1 MRNVFYALRIFRH
14 NWPVTIVIILS
25 LGLGIGANT
34 TVFTLINSILL
45 KPLPVKD
52 PETLILFEN
61 ISDRGVQ
68 RPFSIPMLEELHRQ
82 APDIFL
88 EIFGWSSSLV
98 NIHRDGEIEQVSGLL
113 AEPNFFSSLG
123 IQPLIGRNIEPGDTV
138 DVPVAMIGYPF
149 WQSHF
154 GGDRAVLGKTI
165 RIDETPVTIIGVTPP
180 EFFGVRVGG
189 FQDVFLPLSAGSLM
203 ATTILPYDS
212 RALLWVGIMGRLKPG
227 VTLDQAQASLKVLS
241 PQVFES
247 TLPLDAEGIR
257 REGFLAQQI
266 GIRSASTGLSGLRE
280 QYSSA
285 LYILMA
291 LVGMIL
297 LIACLNLANLMLARA
312 RMREVEMGVRLSLGA
327 TRRHLFS
334 QLITESILVSGMG
347 ALLALFFARWGSQL
361 IVGFF
366 SGGRS
371 HVYLDLSPDMRVFGF
386 AVLAAVLTA
395 VLVGVLPASRI
406 VRIDPCKILAHGRGI
421 VDRRFTS
428 ALSRSTVAVQVALS
442 VVLLIAA
449 GLLARSFQ
457 NLTNE
462 DLGLE
467 PDHVLLV
474 LMSPRRTATDLTN
487 EYYLQLLE
495 RVQSLPGVQSA
506 SVVHPSPMIALDMS
520 VPISG
525 YAPGEDTTVY
535 RHFAAP
541 GLFKTFGI
549 QFLQGRDFDF
559 GDSPQSPKVAIINQT
574 MAGRLF
580 GSEDPMG
587 VRVRVGTREREH
599 QVIGVVADSKYDDIR
614 VDPPPTI
621 YLASLQY
628 PGRSSTLAIRTEGD
642 PNLVAGA
649 VRHEIN
655 ELGVEIPI
663 RTSTF
668 NERMNW
674 LLSQDRLLATLS
686 CVLALL
692 ALLVT
697 GIGVYGIVSYAVTT
711 RTREIGIRMA
721 LGARMTGIQWLI
733 IRELLPFLLVG
744 LAIGV
749 IFAVWASHLLS
760 SILFGLAPYD
770 PTSFISSSILI
781 MIVGLLSALIPATRA
796 SRLSPADALRYE

>member
-1 MRNVFYALRIFRH
+1 M
-14 NWPVTIVIILS
+14 
-25 LGLGIGANT
+25 
-34 TVFTLINSILL
+34 
-45 KPLPVKD
+45 
-52 PETLILFEN
+52 
-61 ISDRGVQ
+61 
-68 RPFSIPMLEELHRQ
+68 
-82 APDIFL
+82 
-88 EIFGWSSSLV
+88 
-98 NIHRDGEIEQVSGLL
+98 
-113 AEPNFFSSLG
+113 
-123 IQPLIGRNIEPGDTV
+123 
-138 DVPVAMIGYPF
+138 
-149 WQSHF
+149 
-154 GGDRAVLGKTI
+154 
-165 RIDETPVTIIGVTPP
+165 
-180 EFFGVRVGG
+180 
-189 FQDVFLPLSAGSLM
+189 
-203 ATTILPYDS
+203 
-212 RALLWVGIMGRLKPG
+212 
-227 VTLDQAQASLKVLS
+227 
-241 PQVFES
+241 
-247 TLPLDAEGIR
+247 
-257 REGFLAQQI
+257 
-266 GIRSASTGLSGLRE
+266 
-280 QYSSA
+280 
-285 LYILMA
+285 
-291 LVGMIL
+291 
-297 LIACLNLANLMLARA
+297 
-312 RMREVEMGVRLSLGA
+312 
-327 TRRHLFS
+327 
-334 QLITESILVSGMG
+334 
-347 ALLALFFARWGSQL
+347 
-361 IVGFF
+361 
-366 SGGRS
+366 
-371 HVYLDLSPDMRVFGF
+371 
-386 AVLAAVLTA
+386 
-395 VLVGVLPASRI
+395 
-406 VRIDPCKILAHGRGI
+406 
-421 VDRRFTS
+421 
-428 ALSRSTVAVQVALS
+428 
-442 VVLLIAA
+442 LLIAA

-467 PDHVLLV
+467 SDHVLLV
-474 LMSPRRTATDLTN
+474 FMSPRRTATDRTN

-506 SVVHPSPMIALDMS
+506 SVVHPSPMFALDMS

-525 YAPGEDTTVY
+525 YAPGEDTTAY

-587 VRVRVGTREREH
+587 VRVRVGTRGREH

-628 PGRSSTLAIRTEGD
+628 PGEGSTLAIRTEGD

-663 RTSTF
+663 LTSTF

-686 CVLALL
+686 GVLALL

-721 LGARMTGIQWLI
+721 FGARMTGIQWLI